1 MRGTLDFIR
10 FYENHIAF
18 NGDHKI
24 LIMRVTYI
32 LYLASVV
39 YPKKK
44 FHIEIFSITAVCM
57 VCIQIFA
64 VASKI
69 SRLESE
75 TLSIITVFIAV
86 SFIFIEFPQNK
97 SKKEK
102 YETKRVHRISLEI
115 KWLYKCAAMIVFEIV
130 VFKTL
135 YLPFLN
141 GI

>member
-44 FHIEIFSITAVCM
+44 IHIEIFFITAACM

-64 VASKI
+64 VSSKI

-86 SFIFIEFPQNK
+86 SFIFIEFPQIK
-97 SKKEK
+97 SK
-102 YETKRVHRISLEI
+102 TKKNMKQNAYIELVS
-115 KWLYKCAAMIVFEIV
+115 KW
-130 VFKTL
+130 
-135 YLPFLN
+135 N
-141 GI
+141 GFINVRQWLC